1 MFIKRNLKKAREAYK
16 KKDVEATIEAHKSAS
31 EQHKKEGKYIKSVV
45 YGGLDGIVTTFA
57 IVAGV
62 TGAALNAGIVLILGF
77 ANLIADGISMGIGDY
92 ISAKSEKEFQKNERK
107 REEWEVYNYP
117 EGEKKEMMEIYSNK
131 GILKK
136 DASKL
141 VSILSKYKK
150 AWVDV
155 MMLEELEIVENKS
168 SPFRNG
174 LATFTSFVVFGFV
187 PLISY
192 FMAQIFNFNLN
203 TFIIAGFLTGITL
216 FILGA
221 LKAKITGRKW
231 FVSGLEMLI
240 VGGIAAIAAY
250 LIGNILS
257 KLI

>member
-16 KKDVEATIEAHKSAS
+16 NKNIKATIKAHNSAP
-31 EQHKKEGKYIKSVV
+31 EQHKKEGKYIKSFV
-45 YGGLDGIVTTFA
+45 YGGLDGIITTFA
-57 IVAGV
+57 VVAGV
-62 TGAALNAGIVLILGF
+62 TGAALNSGIVLILGF

-92 ISAKSEKEFQKNERK
+92 LSTKSEKEFQENERK
-107 REEWEVYNYP
+107 REEWEVENYP

-131 GILKK
+131 GVLKK
-136 DASKL
+136 DASKM

-150 AWVDV
+150 VWVDV
-155 MMLEELEIVENKS
+155 MMLEELGIIENKN

-174 LATFTSFVVFGFV
+174 LATFISFVVFGFV

-192 FMAQIFNFNLN
+192 ILMLIFNLNFN

-231 FVSGLEMLI
+231 FVSGLEMFI
-240 VGGIAAIAAY
+240 VGGIAATAAY